1 MYKSFNCI
9 QYLAIAAPAPFPR
22 ISKDFSLASIGANTL
37 HLSEATDITSP
48 WKERENVFFKKQPI
62 FLCSLT
68 KTHRNLSELIFKFD
82 SQAFELMNTFVVR
95 YPDC

>member
-48 WKERENVFFKKQPI
+48 WKEREND
-62 FLCSLT
+62 FLKS
-68 KTHRNLSELIFKFD
+68 NLYFYVHLPKLIGICR
-82 SQAFELMNTFVVR
+82 S
-95 YPDC
+95 